1 MSTVTAVRT
10 RALAI
15 PAWVWLTGIV
25 AVSVAARVVIGRR
38 MVAPWIM
45 VDEIVYSELAKNV
58 AAHGEFLVRGVPS
71 HGYGFVYPV
80 LIAPAWAVF
89 TSVPSAYAAAKGINA
104 VAMSL
109 AAIPAYFLA
118 RRILTERLALL
129 AAGLTVLVPAMLY
142 TGVIM
147 TENAFFPTFLVTA
160 LVLVVTLER
169 PTPLRQVGLL
179 ALCVFAFETR
189 AQAVALFAAV
199 ATAPLLLGLV
209 ERRGLRGTIRP
220 FAWLYGLIGAGAVLA
235 VAAEGARGRSPLAL
249 LGAYQAATSTSYTPD
264 GILRFF
270 LYHWAGLDLA
280 MGVLPFAALLA
291 MWLAPRRP
299 TPAARAFTVASL
311 AISVWLVAEVAAFA
325 SASYVDRIEERNM
338 FYLVPFGLIAL
349 LGLGVDGL
357 VPRSRRVI
365 VAAAVVAGVLPVFI
379 PFAHFIQPSA
389 LSDSF
394 FLMPWWW
401 AQDHL
406 IHLHQVGWAALA
418 VSAAAAVLFA
428 LLPRRYALL
437 LPALVAAY
445 FVLTA
450 LVVESGRHGIHK
462 TTLAS
467 LWAGTH
473 MPHRNWIDRT
483 VGSDARVA
491 VLWTSTM
498 PTPYPV
504 YENEFFSR
512 SVRTVYDVDG
522 AHPPDP
528 LPEVAATKTSRGI
541 LLTTSGRPVRAQYV
555 LSNVEIA
562 GTRIAT
568 DPAGVVLYR
577 VDGPVR
583 ILHITVTG
591 LYPNDTWSRKTVTY
605 TRDGCTGGTLAVQLQ
620 GDETLFKT
628 PQSVIATSNGV
639 PVGRTLIPVNGPT
652 TMTVPLVPRNGICT
666 VRFTVGRTAVPGP
679 SDERRLGAHFLSFTP
694 ST

>member
-1 MSTVTAVRT
+1 MSAVTAARS

-25 AVSVAARVVIGRR
+25 AVSIAARVVIGRR

-45 VDEIVYSELAKNV
+45 VDEIVYSDLAKNV

-80 LIAPAWAVF
+80 LIAPAWALF
-89 TSVPSAYAAAKGINA
+89 GSIPSAYAAAKAINA

-109 AAIPAYFLA
+109 AAVPAYFLA
-118 RRILTERLALL
+118 RRILPERLALL
-129 AAGLTVLVPAMLY
+129 AAGMTVLVPAMLY

-147 TENAFFPTFLVTA
+147 TENAFYPLFLITA

-169 PTPLRQVGLL
+169 PTLLRQLGLL
-179 ALCVFAFETR
+179 ALCALAFETR

-220 FAWLYGLIGAGAVLA
+220 FAWLYGLLGAGALLA
-235 VAAEGARGRSPLAL
+235 LAGTVARGRSPLSL
-249 LGAYQAATSTSYTPD
+249 LGAYRAATSTSYTPE

-270 LYHWAGLDLA
+270 LYHVAGLDLA
-280 MGVLPFAALLA
+280 IGVLPFAALLA

-338 FYLVPFGLIAL
+338 FYVAPLALIAL
-349 LGLGVDGL
+349 LGLSVDG
-357 VPRSRRVI
+357 VVARSRKVI
-365 VAAAVVAGVLPVFI
+365 VTAAVVAGVLPVFI
-379 PFAHFIQPSA
+379 PFAHFITTSA

-406 IHLHQVGWAALA
+406 IHLQQVRWAAFA
-418 VSAAAAVLFA
+418 VSIAAAAIFA
-428 LLPRRYALL
+428 LLPRRYALA
-437 LPALVAAY
+437 LPPLVAVY

-450 LVVESGRHGIHK
+450 VVVESGRHGIHR
-462 TTLAS
+462 ASVGS

-473 MPHRNWIDRT
+473 MPHRNWIDRA
-483 VGSDARVA
+483 VGEDARVS
-491 VLWTSTM
+491 VLWTKTM

-528 LPEVAATKTSRGI
+528 LPEVTATQTPGGVLMTAGKP
-541 LLTTSGRPVRAQYV
+541 LRAQYV
-555 LSNVEIA
+555 LSDVEVA
-562 GTRIAT
+562 GRRIAT
-568 DPAGVVLYR
+568 DPAGVALYR
-577 VDGPVR
+577 VNGPVVVVN
-583 ILHITVTG
+583 HVTG
-591 LYPNDTWSRKTVTY
+591 LYPNDTWSGKTVTY
-605 TRDGCTGGTLAVQLQ
+605 KRLACTGGSLAVELQ
-620 GDETLFKT
+620 GDESLFKT
-628 PQSVIATSNGV
+628 PQSVVATEHGT
-639 PVGRTLIPVNGPT
+639 PVGLAVIPVAGIT
-652 TMTVPLVPRNGICT
+652 TMSVPLVPRLGVCT

-679 SDERRLGAHFLSFTP
+679 RDRRRLGAHFLAFTP
-694 ST
+694 SR